1 MALKIDLHPAGPGSA
16 RLLIGGAR
24 PSPETVSLA
33 LQRNDGRY
41 LGLDRQWQV
50 TPHWHP
56 IFTAEPL
63 SDGLRLTL
71 DADLVDSIVGVGGA
85 PLRVVARLDGVEDA
99 GTLRIRGELIGSGAA
114 APRSASRDPLE
125 GTISVRRSGAE
136 SGRDAEPDAE
146 GDDLSLDLEGHA
158 DLRRTR
164 RRNARWPWLALAA
177 VLLLAGGGGVGAWWL
192 GWFGETPVPDPDAP
206 QLVEPSA
213 DRTPAEEDEP
223 QSTQS
228 GATAPPSEPD
238 PTLTGIAL
246 ASRFL
251 ADQPTSAAIFE
262 RAEQLEQAGDCPA
275 AYALYSEAANADPT
289 FAARLARRYDPL
301 THRPGNCIAA
311 PDIPYAIVYYSDA
324 AEAGDTEVQRRLGQ
338 LMAEHEPSGPT
349 HEAGLDWLRK
359 AAAAGDAEA
368 AGAIERFGGT
378 R

>member
-41 LGLDRQWQV
+41 LGLDRQWQI

-71 DADLVDSIVGVGGA
+71 GADLVDSIVGVGGA

-99 GTLRIRGELIGSGAA
+99 GTLRIRGDLIGSGAA

-125 GTISVRRSGAE
+125 ETISVRRPGAE
-136 SGRDAEPDAE
+136 STRDADPVSDAA
-146 GDDLSLDLEGHA
+146 DFSLDLEGHA
-158 DLRRTR
+158 DPRPAPRPA
-164 RRNARWPWLALAA
+164 ARWPWLALAA
-177 VLLLAGGGGVGAWWL
+177 VLLSAGGGVGAWWL
-192 GWFGETPVPDPDAP
+192 GWFGETPLSDPDVAE
-206 QLVEPSA
+206 LVEPS
-213 DRTPAEEDEP
+213 PAPPPAPEDESG
-223 QSTQS
+223 STQL
-228 GATAPPSEPD
+228 GETIPPPEPD
-238 PTLTGIAL
+238 PSLTGIAL

-251 ADQPTSAAIFE
+251 ADGPTPAAIFE

-301 THRPGNCIAA
+301 SHRPGTCIAA

-324 AEAGDTEVQRRLGQ
+324 AEAGDIEVQRRLGQ

-349 HEAGLDWLRK
+349 HEAGLGWLRK
-359 AAAAGDAEA
+359 AAAGGDQEESRS
-368 AGAIERFGGT
+368 IESLGGE

>member
-16 RLLIGGAR
+16 RLLIAGER

-71 DADLVDSIVGVGGA
+71 GADLVDSIVGVGGA

-125 GTISVRRSGAE
+125 ETISVRRPGAE
-136 SGRDAEPDAE
+136 SARDAEPDSE
-146 GDDLSLDLEGHA
+146 TDGFSLDLEGSA
-158 DLRRTR
+158 DSRPATETA
-164 RRNARWPWLALAA
+164 ARWPWFVLAA
-177 VLLLAGGGGVGAWWL
+177 VLLLAGVSVGAWWL
-192 GWFGETPVPDPDAP
+192 GWFDETPPLDTDVPRV
-206 QLVEPSA
+206 VEPTSDRPPAKIGESGSA
-213 DRTPAEEDEP
+213 QTGE
-223 QSTQS
+223 
-228 GATAPPSEPD
+228 TAPPSTSE

-251 ADQPTSAAIFE
+251 ADGPTPAAIFE

-275 AYALYSEAANADPT
+275 AYALYSEAANADPN

-324 AEAGDTEVQRRLGQ
+324 AEAGDIEVQRRLGQ
-338 LMAEHEPSGPT
+338 LMAEHETSGPT
-349 HEAGLDWLRK
+349 HEAGLGWLRK
-359 AAAAGDAEA
+359 AAAAGDEEA
-368 AGAIERFGGT
+368 AGAIERFGGV

>member
-1 MALKIDLHPAGPGSA
+1 MALKLDLHPGGPGSA

-63 SDGLRLTL
+63 SEGLRLTL
-71 DADLVDSIVGVGGA
+71 GADLVDSIVGVGGA

-114 APRSASRDPLE
+114 APRSASGDSLE
-125 GTISVRRSGAE
+125 ETISVRRPGAE
-136 SGRDAEPDAE
+136 SAREAESDSDA
-146 GDDLSLDLEGHA
+146 DDFSLDLAGHA
-158 DLRRTR
+158 DTR
-164 RRNARWPWLALAA
+164 PTPRPAGRWPWFALAA
-177 VLLLAGGGGVGAWWL
+177 VLLLAGVGVGAWWL
-192 GWFGETPVPDPDAP
+192 GWFGETPLSAPDVA
-206 QLVEPSA
+206 QLVEPTS
-213 DRTPAEEDEP
+213 DRPPAQEDEP
-223 QSTQS
+223 ESTQ
-228 GATAPPSEPD
+228 TRETTPPPEPD
-238 PTLTGIAL
+238 TIFSGIAL

-251 ADQPTSAAIFE
+251 ADGPTAAAIFD

-275 AYALYSEAANADPT
+275 AYALYSEAANADPN

-301 THRPGNCIAA
+301 THRPGTCIAA

-324 AEAGDTEVQRRLGQ
+324 AEAGDIEVQRRLGQ

-349 HEAGLDWLRK
+349 HEAGLGWLRK
-359 AAAAGDAEA
+359 AAAGGDEEA
-368 AGAIERFGGT
+368 RRSLETRGGG
-378 R
+378 

>member
-71 DADLVDSIVGVGGA
+71 GADLVDSIVGVGGA

-114 APRSASRDPLE
+114 APRSASGDPLE
-125 GTISVRRSGAE
+125 ETIGVRKPGPE
-136 SGRDAEPDAE
+136 SARDAEPDS
-146 GDDLSLDLEGHA
+146 GVDDFSLDLDGHEDPRPTPHPA
-158 DLRRTR
+158 V
-164 RRNARWPWLALAA
+164 RWPWVALAA
-177 VLLLAGGGGVGAWWL
+177 VLLLAGGGFGAWRL
-192 GWFGETPVPDPDAP
+192 GWLGETPPSDPDVA
-206 QLVEPSA
+206 QLVEPA
-213 DRTPAEEDEP
+213 PDRPPAQEDEP
-223 QSTQS
+223 KFEPSRDT
-228 GATAPPSEPD
+228 TPPSEPD
-238 PTLTGIAL
+238 STLTGIAL

-251 ADQPTSAAIFE
+251 ADGPTPAAIFE
-262 RAEQLEQAGDCPA
+262 RAEQLEQSGDCPA
-275 AYALYSEAANADPT
+275 AYALYSEAANADSS

-301 THRPGNCIAA
+301 THRAGTCIAA

-324 AEAGDTEVQRRLGQ
+324 AEAGDIEVQRRLGQ

-349 HEAGLDWLRK
+349 HEAGLGWLRK
-359 AAAAGDAEA
+359 AAAGGDAEA
-368 AGAIERFGGT
+368 ARAIEGFGGE

>member
-24 PSPETVSLA
+24 PSPETVSLV

-63 SDGLRLTL
+63 TDGLRLTL
-71 DADLVDSIVGVGGA
+71 GADLVDSIVGVGGA

-125 GTISVRRSGAE
+125 ETIGVRKPEPTQDADTHSGA
-136 SGRDAEPDAE
+136 
-146 GDDLSLDLEGHA
+146 DDFSLDLEGGA
-158 DLRRTR
+158 DPLPTPHPA
-164 RRNARWPWLALAA
+164 ARWPWFALAA
-177 VLLLAGGGGVGAWWL
+177 VSLLAGVGVGAWWL
-192 GWFGETPVPDPDAP
+192 GWFDETPPLDADAPRVVEPTPDLPPARVDESEAEQSGETHR
-206 QLVEPSA
+206 PS
-213 DRTPAEEDEP
+213 D
-223 QSTQS
+223 
-228 GATAPPSEPD
+228 PD

-251 ADQPTSAAIFE
+251 ADGPSPAAIFE

-275 AYALYSEAANADPT
+275 AYALYSEAANADPS

-301 THRPGNCIAA
+301 THRSGTCIAA
-311 PDIPYAIVYYSDA
+311 PDIPYSIVYYSDA
-324 AEAGDTEVQRRLGQ
+324 AEAGDIEVQRRLGQ

-349 HEAGLDWLRK
+349 HEAGLGWLRK
-359 AAAAGDAEA
+359 AAAGGDAEA
-368 AGAIERFGGT
+368 ARAIEGFGGG

>member
-56 IFTAEPL
+56 IFTAAPL

-85 PLRVVARLDGVEDA
+85 PLRVVVRLDGVEDA

-125 GTISVRRSGAE
+125 ETISVRRPGAE
-136 SGRDAEPDAE
+136 STRDAESISDA
-146 GDDLSLDLEGHA
+146 DDFSLDLEGHA
-158 DLRRTR
+158 DPRPTPRPA
-164 RRNARWPWLALAA
+164 ARWPWFALAA
-177 VLLLAGGGGVGAWWL
+177 VLLLAGVGLGAWSL
-192 GWFGETPVPDPDAP
+192 GWFGETLPSDPDVA
-206 QLVEPSA
+206 QLVEP
-213 DRTPAEEDEP
+213 TPDLSPARVDEP
-223 QSTQS
+223 ESQQSDETTTPS
-228 GATAPPSEPD
+228 DPAPA
-238 PTLTGIAL
+238 LTGIAL

-251 ADQPTSAAIFE
+251 ADGPTPAAIFE
-262 RAEQLEQAGDCPA
+262 RAERLEQAGDCPA

-301 THRPGNCIAA
+301 THRPGTCIVA

-324 AEAGDTEVQRRLGQ
+324 ADAGDIEIQRRLGQ
-338 LMAEHEPSGPT
+338 LMAEHEASGPT
-349 HEAGLDWLRK
+349 HEAGLGWLRK
-359 AAAAGDAEA
+359 AAAAGDEEA
-368 AGAIERFGGT
+368 TRAIERFGGG

>member
-16 RLLIGGAR
+16 RLLIAGAR

-71 DADLVDSIVGVGGA
+71 GADLVDSIVGVGGA

-114 APRSASRDPLE
+114 APRSGPTDPLE
-125 GTISVRRSGAE
+125 ESIGVRRPGAE
-136 SGRDAEPDAE
+136 SARDVGSSSDV
-146 GDDLSLDLEGHA
+146 GDFSLDLEGHA
-158 DLRRTR
+158 DPRPTPYPA
-164 RRNARWPWLALAA
+164 ARWPWFALAA
-177 VLLLAGGGGVGAWWL
+177 VLLLAGVGVGAWWL
-192 GWFGETPVPDPDAP
+192 GWLGETPSSDPDAA
-206 QLVEPSA
+206 QRVEP
-213 DRTPAEEDEP
+213 TPDIPPVQEDEP
-223 QSTQS
+223 ESEQS
-228 GATAPPSEPD
+228 GATIPPSQPN

-251 ADQPTSAAIFE
+251 ADRPPAAVIFE

-275 AYALYSEAANADPT
+275 AFALFSEAANLDPT
-289 FAARLARRYDPL
+289 FAARLARRYDPF
-301 THRPGNCIAA
+301 THRPGTCIAA

-324 AEAGDTEVQRRLGQ
+324 AEAGDIAVQRRLGQ
-338 LMAEHEPSGPT
+338 LMTEHETSGPT
-349 HEAGLDWLRK
+349 HEAGIAWLRK
-359 AAAAGDAEA
+359 AAAGGDAEA
-368 AGAIERFGGT
+368 ARAIEGVGGG

>member
-16 RLLIGGAR
+16 RLLIAGER

-71 DADLVDSIVGVGGA
+71 GADLVDSIVGVGGA

-114 APRSASRDPLE
+114 APRSASMDPLE
-125 GTISVRRSGAE
+125 ETISARRPGAE
-136 SGRDAEPDAE
+136 SARDAEPDSE
-146 GDDLSLDLEGHA
+146 TDDFSLDLEGHA
-158 DLRRTR
+158 DSRPAPEPAARR
-164 RRNARWPWLALAA
+164 PWLVLAA
-177 VLLLAGGGGVGAWWL
+177 VLLLAGVGVGAWWL
-192 GWFGETPVPDPDAP
+192 GWFDETPPLDTDAP
-206 QLVEPSA
+206 RVVEPTPDRPSGKIDESGSA
-213 DRTPAEEDEP
+213 QTGE
-223 QSTQS
+223 
-228 GATAPPSEPD
+228 TAPPSKSE

-251 ADQPTSAAIFE
+251 ADGPTPAAIFE
-262 RAEQLEQAGDCPA
+262 RAEQLEQSGDCPA

-301 THRPGNCIAA
+301 THRAGNCIAV

-324 AEAGDTEVQRRLGQ
+324 AEAGDSEVQRRLGQ

-349 HEAGLDWLRK
+349 HEAGLGWLRK
-359 AAAAGDAEA
+359 AAAAGDEEA
-368 AGAIERFGGT
+368 AGAIERFGGGQ
-378 R
+378 

>member
-1 MALKIDLHPAGPGSA
+1 MALKIDLHPVGPGSA
-16 RLLIGGAR
+16 RLLIAGER

-63 SDGLRLTL
+63 SEGLRLTL
-71 DADLVDSIVGVGGA
+71 GPDLVDSIVGVGGA

-125 GTISVRRSGAE
+125 EAISVRRPAAE
-136 SGRDAEPDAE
+136 STQDADSDSDA
-146 GDDLSLDLEGHA
+146 DDFSLDLEGHA
-158 DLRRTR
+158 DPRPTPRP
-164 RRNARWPWLALAA
+164 AVRWPWFALAA
-177 VLLLAGGGGVGAWWL
+177 VLLLAGVGFGAWRL
-192 GWFGETPVPDPDAP
+192 GWFGEKPPSDPDSP
-206 QLVEPSA
+206 PVVESTT
-213 DRTPAEEDEP
+213 DRPPVQGDEP
-223 QSTQS
+223 ESVQS
-228 GATAPPSEPD
+228 GETTPQPESD
-238 PTLTGIAL
+238 PALTGIAL

-251 ADQPTSAAIFE
+251 ADGPTPAAIFE
-262 RAEQLEQAGDCPA
+262 RAEQLEQSGDCPA

-301 THRPGNCIAA
+301 THRPGTCIAA

-324 AEAGDTEVQRRLGQ
+324 AEAGDIEVQRRLGQ

-349 HEAGLDWLRK
+349 HEAGLVWLRK
-359 AAAAGDAEA
+359 AAAAGDEEA
-368 AGAIERFGGT
+368 RRWLET
-378 R
+378 RGNG

>member
-16 RLLIGGAR
+16 RLLIGGIR

-71 DADLVDSIVGVGGA
+71 GPDLVDSIVGVGGA
-85 PLRVVARLDGVEDA
+85 PLRVVVRLDGVEDA
-99 GTLRIRGELIGSGAA
+99 GTLRIRGDLIGSGAA

-125 GTISVRRSGAE
+125 ETISVRRPETE
-136 SGRDAEPDAE
+136 STRHTEPDSDA
-146 GDDLSLDLEGHA
+146 DDDSLDLEGHA
-158 DLRRTR
+158 DPRPTLRPA
-164 RRNARWPWLALAA
+164 ARWPWFALAA
-177 VLLLAGGGGVGAWWL
+177 ALLLAGVGVGAWWL
-192 GWFGETPVPDPDAP
+192 GWFGETPPRDPDAP
-206 QLVEPSA
+206 QLAEPTP
-213 DRTPAEEDEP
+213 DRPPAQVDEP
-223 QSTQS
+223 VSAQT
-228 GATAPPSEPD
+228 GETTPPPESD
-238 PTLTGIAL
+238 PALTGIAL
-246 ASRFL
+246 ARRFL
-251 ADQPTSAAIFE
+251 ADGPTPAAIFE
-262 RAEQLEQAGDCPA
+262 RAEQLEQSGDCPA
-275 AYALYSEAANADPT
+275 AYALYSEAANADPA
-289 FAARLARRYDPL
+289 FAASLARRYDPL
-301 THRPGNCIAA
+301 THRTGTCIAA

-338 LMAEHEPSGPT
+338 LMAEHEASGPT
-349 HEAGLDWLRK
+349 HEAGLAWLRK

-368 AGAIERFGGT
+368 ARAIESLGGG

>member
-71 DADLVDSIVGVGGA
+71 GADLVDSIVGVGGA
-85 PLRVVARLDGVEDA
+85 PLRVVARLDGDEDA

-114 APRSASRDPLE
+114 APRSGPTDPSE
-125 GTISVRRSGAE
+125 ETVSVRRPGAE
-136 SGRDAEPDAE
+136 SARDAESSSDV
-146 GDDLSLDLEGHA
+146 GDLSLDLEGHA
-158 DLRRTR
+158 DPRPTSRPA
-164 RRNARWPWLALAA
+164 ARWPWFALAA
-177 VLLLAGGGGVGAWWL
+177 VLLLAGVGVGAWWL
-192 GWFGETPVPDPDAP
+192 GWFGETPPSDPDVAE
-206 QLVEPSA
+206 LVEPTPDRPSA
-213 DRTPAEEDEP
+213 QEDEP
-223 QSTQS
+223 ESTQS
-228 GATAPPSEPD
+228 GKAATTSEPD

-251 ADQPTSAAIFE
+251 ADGPTPAAIFE
-262 RAEQLEQAGDCPA
+262 RAEQLEQSGDCPA

-301 THRPGNCIAA
+301 THRPGTCIAA

-324 AEAGDTEVQRRLGQ
+324 AEDGDIAVQRRLGQ
-338 LMAEHEPSGPT
+338 LMTAHETSGPT
-349 HEAGLDWLRK
+349 HDAGLAWLRK
-359 AAAAGDAEA
+359 AAAGGDAEA
-368 AGAIERFGGT
+368 ARAIEDLGDGR
-378 R
+378 

>member
-71 DADLVDSIVGVGGA
+71 GADLVDSIVGVGGA
-85 PLRVVARLDGVEDA
+85 PLRVVARLDGAEDA

-125 GTISVRRSGAE
+125 ETISVRRPGAE
-136 SGRDAEPDAE
+136 SARDAEPVSDA
-146 GDDLSLDLEGHA
+146 DDFSLDLDGHA
-158 DLRRTR
+158 DPRPTPRSA
-164 RRNARWPWLALAA
+164 ARWPWFALVA
-177 VLLLAGGGGVGAWWL
+177 VLLLAGAGAGAWWL
-192 GWFGETPVPDPDAP
+192 GWFGETLPADPDVA
-206 QLVEPSA
+206 QLVEPTP
-213 DRTPAEEDEP
+213 DRPLVPEDESG
-223 QSTQS
+223 STRS
-228 GATAPPSEPD
+228 GETIPPPEPD

-251 ADQPTSAAIFE
+251 ADGPPPAAIFE

-275 AYALYSEAANADPT
+275 AYALFSEAANADPT

-301 THRPGNCIAA
+301 SHRPGTCIVA

-324 AEAGDTEVQRRLGQ
+324 AEAGDIEVQRRLGQ
-338 LMAEHEPSGPT
+338 LMAEHETSGPT
-349 HEAGLDWLRK
+349 HEAGLGWLRK
-359 AAAAGDAEA
+359 AAAAGDTEA
-368 AGAIERFGGT
+368 AGAIERFDVG

>member
-24 PSPETVSLA
+24 SSPETVSLA

-63 SDGLRLTL
+63 TDGLRLTL
-71 DADLVDSIVGVGGA
+71 GADLVDSIVGVGGA

-125 GTISVRRSGAE
+125 ETIGVRQPGPEPTQDADTHAE
-136 SGRDAEPDAE
+136 A
-146 GDDLSLDLEGHA
+146 DDFSLDLEGGA
-158 DLRRTR
+158 DPRPTPHPA
-164 RRNARWPWLALAA
+164 ARWPWVVLAA
-177 VLLLAGGGGVGAWWL
+177 VLLLAGVGVGAWWR
-192 GWFGETPVPDPDAP
+192 GWFDETPPLDADAPRVVEPTSDLPPARVDEPEAEQSGETHR
-206 QLVEPSA
+206 PS
-213 DRTPAEEDEP
+213 D
-223 QSTQS
+223 
-228 GATAPPSEPD
+228 PD

-251 ADQPTSAAIFE
+251 ADGPIPAAIFE

-275 AYALYSEAANADPT
+275 AYALYSEAANADPS

-301 THRPGNCIAA
+301 THRPGTCIAA
-311 PDIPYAIVYYSDA
+311 PDIPYSIVYYSDA
-324 AEAGDTEVQRRLGQ
+324 AEAAR
-338 LMAEHEPSGPT
+338 
-349 HEAGLDWLRK
+349 
-359 AAAAGDAEA
+359 
-368 AGAIERFGGT
+368 AIEGFGGG

>member
-1 MALKIDLHPAGPGSA
+1 MALKLDLHPAGPGSA

-63 SDGLRLTL
+63 SDGLRLIL
-71 DADLVDSIVGVGGA
+71 GADLVDSIVGVGGA
-85 PLRVVARLDGVEDA
+85 PLRVVARLDDVEDA

-125 GTISVRRSGAE
+125 ETISVRRPGAE
-136 SGRDAEPDAE
+136 SARDAEPISEA
-146 GDDLSLDLEGHA
+146 DDFSLDLEGHA
-158 DLRRTR
+158 DPRPTPRPA
-164 RRNARWPWLALAA
+164 ARWPWFALAA
-177 VLLLAGGGGVGAWWL
+177 VLLLAGGGVGAWWL
-192 GWFGETPVPDPDAP
+192 GWFGETPLTGSDVAQVVEPTPDPP
-206 QLVEPSA
+206 PVP
-213 DRTPAEEDEP
+213 EDESG
-223 QSTQS
+223 STHS
-228 GATAPPSEPD
+228 GETKPLPEPD
-238 PTLTGIAL
+238 PTLIGIAL

-251 ADQPTSAAIFE
+251 ADGPTPAAIFE
-262 RAEQLEQAGDCPA
+262 RAEQLEQGGDCPA

-301 THRPGNCIAA
+301 THRPGSCIAA

-324 AEAGDTEVQRRLGQ
+324 AEAGDIEVQRRLGQ
-338 LMAEHEPSGPT
+338 LMAEHEASGPT
-349 HEAGLDWLRK
+349 HEAGLGWLRK
-359 AAAAGDAEA
+359 AAAGGDDGARRWLEA
-368 AGAIERFGGT
+368 QGGG

>member
-63 SDGLRLTL
+63 TDGLRLTL
-71 DADLVDSIVGVGGA
+71 GADLVDSIVGVGGA

-125 GTISVRRSGAE
+125 ETIGVRKPGPE
-136 SGRDAEPDAE
+136 PTQDADTHSEA
-146 GDDLSLDLEGHA
+146 DDFSLDLDGHA
-158 DLRRTR
+158 DPRPTPRPA
-164 RRNARWPWLALAA
+164 ARWPWLALVAI
-177 VLLLAGGGGVGAWWL
+177 LLLAGAGLGAWWL
-192 GWFGETPVPDPDAP
+192 GWLGETPSSDPDAP
-206 QLVEPSA
+206 VVSEPTSDLPPARVDEPESEPSGE
-213 DRTPAEEDEP
+213 TP
-223 QSTQS
+223 
-228 GATAPPSEPD
+228 PPSDPD
-238 PTLTGIAL
+238 PALTGIAL

-251 ADQPTSAAIFE
+251 ADGPTPAAIFE

-275 AYALYSEAANADPT
+275 AYALYSEAANADPS

-301 THRPGNCIAA
+301 THRPGTCIAA

-324 AEAGDTEVQRRLGQ
+324 AEAGDIEVQRRLGQ

-349 HEAGLDWLRK
+349 HEAGLGWLRK
-359 AAAAGDAEA
+359 AAAGGDAEA
-368 AGAIERFGGT
+368 ARAIGGFGGK

>member
-71 DADLVDSIVGVGGA
+71 GTDLVDSIVGVGGA

-125 GTISVRRSGAE
+125 ETISVRRPGAQ
-136 SGRDAEPDAE
+136 STRDAEPFS
-146 GDDLSLDLEGHA
+146 DDDFSLDLEGHA
-158 DLRRTR
+158 DPRPTPRPA
-164 RRNARWPWLALAA
+164 ARWPWFALAA
-177 VLLLAGGGGVGAWWL
+177 MLLLAGAGAGAWRL
-192 GWFGETPVPDPDAP
+192 GWFGETPPSDPDVPLVGEPTPDLPPARVDAP
-206 QLVEPSA
+206 ES
-213 DRTPAEEDEP
+213 E
-223 QSTQS
+223 QS
-228 GATAPPSEPD
+228 GETPPPSEPE

-251 ADQPTSAAIFE
+251 ADGPIPAAIFE

-301 THRPGNCIAA
+301 THRPGTCITA

-324 AEAGDTEVQRRLGQ
+324 AEAGDIEIQRRLGQ

-349 HEAGLDWLRK
+349 HEAGLAWLRK
-359 AAAAGDAEA
+359 AAAAGDEAAAEA
-368 AGAIERFGGT
+368 VERFGG
-378 R
+378 RR

>member
-71 DADLVDSIVGVGGA
+71 GADLVDSIVGVGGA

-114 APRSASRDPLE
+114 ASRSASEDPLE
-125 GTISVRRSGAE
+125 ETISIRRPGAE
-136 SGRDAEPDAE
+136 STRDAEPDSDA
-146 GDDLSLDLEGHA
+146 DDFSLDLEGHA
-158 DLRRTR
+158 DPRPTPRPA
-164 RRNARWPWLALAA
+164 ARWPWLALAA
-177 VLLLAGGGGVGAWWL
+177 VLLLAGVGVGAWWL
-192 GWFGETPVPDPDAP
+192 GWFDETLPSDPDTP
-206 QLVEPSA
+206 LVVEPPPDFPPA
-213 DRTPAEEDEP
+213 QVDTPESEQSDE
-223 QSTQS
+223 
-228 GATAPPSEPD
+228 TAPPSERD

-251 ADQPTSAAIFE
+251 ADGPTPAAIFE
-262 RAEQLEQAGDCPA
+262 RAEQLEQTGDCPA
-275 AYALYSEAANADPT
+275 AYALYSEAANTDPA

-301 THRPGNCIAA
+301 THRPGTCIAA

-338 LMAEHEPSGPT
+338 LMAEHESSGPT
-349 HEAGLDWLRK
+349 HEAGLGWLRK

-368 AGAIERFGGT
+368 ARAIESLGGG